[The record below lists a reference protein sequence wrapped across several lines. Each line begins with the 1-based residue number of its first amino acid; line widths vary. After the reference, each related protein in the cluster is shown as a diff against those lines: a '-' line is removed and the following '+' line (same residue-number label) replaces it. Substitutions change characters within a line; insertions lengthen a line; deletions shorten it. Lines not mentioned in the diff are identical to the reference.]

1 MIRDVKQQ
9 DIDLWEV
16 WVEYDQF
23 NRQHFGTLYVLGEI
37 LLDHKESFPLLQKKN
52 SNRKK
57 GALVLQAPARGTGRK
72 RATEVFYSEPI
83 TDLSQYTSVIIYSG
97 EECIA
102 NFEEI
107 EILI

>member
-1 MIRDVKQQ
+1 MITDVKQQ

-37 LLDHKESFPLLQKKN
+37 LLDHKESSPLLQKRNPNRN
-52 SNRKK
+52 S
-57 GALVLQAPARGTGRK
+57 GTLVLQVPARGTGRK
-72 RATEVFYSEPI
+72 RSREVFYSEPI
-83 TDLSQYTSVIIYSG
+83 TDLSQYTSVVIYSG
-97 EECIA
+97 KECIA